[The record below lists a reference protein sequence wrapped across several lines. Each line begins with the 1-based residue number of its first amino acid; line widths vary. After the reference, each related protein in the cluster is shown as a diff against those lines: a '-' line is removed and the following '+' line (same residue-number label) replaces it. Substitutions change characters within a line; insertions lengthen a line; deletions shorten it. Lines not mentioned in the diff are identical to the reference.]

1 MLIVCLLAG
10 TQEILVEWMKDVHLV
25 PLSVSCFCLVA
36 VLLKQTSIFCY
47 NRREGQGH
55 PPLWLQVYGKE
66 FGHQLSVKWSREVDD
81 LFRGS
86 NNLMDKLFTLSLE
99 SQRIVFPLLLISL
112 WIQFNG
118 IFYFHLSLYRKNFCF
133 CVCPNQRACHFT
145 LWQNDTEKAEWP
157 IIRCKF
163 YACHFE
169 RLWIPSF
176 IKFSIENTLGQN
188 TLSLHQNVG
197 NSPKELLYNL
207 KELVT
212 STAYDEYTYPFCSLL
227 KGNRLSLIFS
237 WTKVSRLKYWQNRFL
252 PSLRGDSVIF
262 LHYISR

>member
-1 MLIVCLLAG
+1 MKQRGGWLIQRVQQLNGQAFYLVFGKPKNCFPPSFDKPVNSIQWHFLLPF
-10 TQEILVEWMKDVHLV
+10 I
-25 PLSVSCFCLVA
+25 PF
-36 VLLKQTSIFCY
+36 
-47 NRREGQGH
+47 
-55 PPLWLQVYGKE
+55 
-66 FGHQLSVKWSREVDD
+66 
-81 LFRGS
+81 
-86 NNLMDKLFTLSLE
+86 
-99 SQRIVFPLLLISL
+99 
-112 WIQFNG
+112 
-118 IFYFHLSLYRKNFCF
+118 RKNFCF

-252 PSLRGDSVIF
+252 PSLRDDSVIF

>member
-1 MLIVCLLAG
+1 MKQRGGWLIQRVQQLNGQAFY
-10 TQEILVEWMKDVHLV
+10 LV
-25 PLSVSCFCLVA
+25 F
-36 VLLKQTSIFCY
+36 
-47 NRREGQGH
+47 
-55 PPLWLQVYGKE
+55 GKP
-66 FGHQLSVKWSREVDD
+66 K
-81 LFRGS
+81 
-86 NNLMDKLFTLSLE
+86 KC
-99 SQRIVFPLLLISL
+99 FPLLLISL
-112 WIQFNG
+112 WIQVNG
-118 IFYFHLSLYRKNFCF
+118 VFYFHLSLYRKNFCF
-133 CVCPNQRACHFT
+133 CVCPNQHACHFT

-188 TLSLHQNVG
+188 TLSLHQYVG

-212 STAYDEYTYPFCSLL
+212 SAAYDEYTYSFCSRL

-237 WTKVSRLKYWQNRFL
+237 
-252 PSLRGDSVIF
+252 
-262 LHYISR
+262 